1 MQQLTVCKIFY
12 QDRGKKKGKQNGKI
26 NYFQAFWAILFPGC
40 KIESLQYLLTPA
52 QEMAGKKA
60 NPSEMVAELPLAS
73 MGSRFHPNIY
83 LKLLQSDFAP
93 LLSEVLNLA
102 QLLAVLATMVRKS
115 MKAHSSVTKW
125 QGKKLW
131 NHKMVI
137 NAWPKTMQISQWLYN
152 WSKKLIYYL
161 AGWEFGLSLR
171 KRQVANPCKCW

>member
-1 MQQLTVCKIFY
+1 MWT
-12 QDRGKKKGKQNGKI
+12 
-26 NYFQAFWAILFPGC
+26 ILFPGC
-40 KIESLQYLLTPA
+40 KTENLQNLVTPA

-60 NPSEMVAELPLAS
+60 NPSEMVAELPLS
-73 MGSRFHPNIY
+73 SIGSWFHPNIY

-102 QLLAVLATMVRKS
+102 RLLAVLATMVRKS

-131 NHKMVI
+131 NHKKGI

-161 AGWEFGLSLR
+161 ARNLDWAFEKDKWLLIHVNGDRL
-171 KRQVANPCKCW
+171 CKLYVVGVFSPKAMPLKIVL